1 MNARTLCKS
10 LAIVLAAAVS
20 FAPTGLFAAA
30 AAATAGGSYQV
41 EIIVFQTLSPS
52 GGEDLSAPAEGRGFS
67 GVYQS
72 SDPPPK
78 VLRTL
83 TAGQLQMGGLA
94 SRMRSSGNYKIVAHA
109 GWIQTATAWNR
120 HSGLA
125 LEAAGVDVPGLAGS
139 VYLERGQLLHLGF
152 NLSYEANGHTYTLS
166 ELRRV
171 KFNDKHYFDHPA
183 IGVIALVSPASAAAA
198 AAADGE

>member
-1 MNARTLCKS
+1 MKVRTLFRS
-10 LAIVLAAAVS
+10 LALALAAAVS
-20 FAPTGLFAAA
+20 CTPAGLLAAP
-30 AAATAGGSYQV
+30 ATAGGSYQV
-41 EIIVFQTLSPS
+41 EIIVFQTLNPT

-83 TAGQLQMGGLA
+83 TAAQLQMGGLA
-94 SRMRSSGNYKIVAHA
+94 SRLRNSGNYKIIAHA

-120 HSGLA
+120 HSGLSLA
-125 LEAAGVDVPGLAGS
+125 AAGVDVPGLAGS

-152 NLSYEANGHTYTLS
+152 NLTYENGRTYTLS
-166 ELRRV
+166 ELRRI
-171 KFNDKHYFDHPA
+171 KFNEKHYFDHPA

-198 AAADGE
+198 ADAE

>member
-1 MNARTLCKS
+1 MKARTLLKTLVATLAVALS
-10 LAIVLAAAVS
+10 LAPATIS
-20 FAPTGLFAAA
+20 A

-41 EIIVFQTLSPS
+41 EIIVFQLLNPS
-52 GGEDLSAPAEGRGFS
+52 GAEDLSAPAEGRGFS

-78 VLRTL
+78 VLKTL

-94 SRMRSSGNYKIVAHA
+94 SRLRSSGNYKIIAHA

-120 HSGLA
+120 HSGLPLA
-125 LEAAGVDVPGLAGS
+125 MAGVDVPGLAGS

-152 NLSYEANGHTYTLS
+152 NLTYDDGHTYTLS
-166 ELRRV
+166 ELRRI
-171 KFNDKHYFDHPA
+171 KFNEKNYFDHPA
-183 IGVIALVSPASAAAA
+183 FGVIALVSPASAAAA
-198 AAADGE
+198 ADAE

>member
-1 MNARTLCKS
+1 MKRPTLLLKT
-10 LAIVLAAAVS
+10 LAAA
-20 FAPTGLFAAA
+20 FAAVLSLA
-30 AAATAGGSYQV
+30 PATTHSAAATAGGSYQV
-41 EIIVFQTLSPS
+41 EIIVFQVVNPT

-78 VLRTL
+78 VLKTL
-83 TAGQLQMGGLA
+83 TAAQLQMGGLA
-94 SRMRSSGNYKIVAHA
+94 SRLRSSGSYRIIAHA

-120 HSGLA
+120 HSGLPLA
-125 LEAAGVDVPGLAGS
+125 SAGVDVPGLAGS

-152 NLSYEANGHTYTLS
+152 NLTYDNDNGHTYTLS

-171 KFNDKHYFDHPA
+171 KFNEKHYFDHPA

-198 AAADGE
+198 ADAE